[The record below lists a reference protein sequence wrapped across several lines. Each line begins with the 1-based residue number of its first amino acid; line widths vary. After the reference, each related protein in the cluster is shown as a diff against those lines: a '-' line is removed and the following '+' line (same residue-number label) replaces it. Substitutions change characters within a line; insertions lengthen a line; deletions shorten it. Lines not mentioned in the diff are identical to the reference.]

1 MADNILESIKD
12 RIRREMNEIADD
24 LALGGCIS
32 AESAGMVGVKY
43 AQNAGVIEG
52 LARAERVILDVLD
65 EIKEQEKL
73 DT

>member
-1 MADNILESIKD
+1 MADNILETIKD

-43 AQNAGVIEG
+43 AQNAGY
-52 LARAERVILDVLD
+52 LMKLKNRRSSTH
-65 EIKEQEKL
+65 EQ
-73 DT
+73 TSR